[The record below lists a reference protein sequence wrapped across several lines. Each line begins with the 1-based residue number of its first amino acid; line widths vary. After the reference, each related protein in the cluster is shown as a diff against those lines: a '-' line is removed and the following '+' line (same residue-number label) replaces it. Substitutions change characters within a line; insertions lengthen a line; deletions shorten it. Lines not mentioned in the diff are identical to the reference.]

1 MDALLCIALPFFLC
15 ISCIAYFTR
24 VAADTEVAYELV
36 AEPVQEPP
44 VGEQQTEEAVE
55 QAPEDVV
62 NPADLQ
68 GKPQSISLIFKYS
81 MLYLKYCAFTFKE
94 LIGTIDA

>member
-1 MDALLCIALPFFLC
+1 MNTYIILLHHFNYCTASFFICVDAMNEA
-15 ISCIAYFTR
+15 
-24 VAADTEVAYELV
+24 VYELV

-44 VGEQQTEEAVE
+44 AGEQQIKEAVE

-68 GKPQSISLIFKYS
+68 GKPRSITLTLNLQGVIKVCT
-81 MLYLKYCAFTFKE
+81 CALSF
-94 LIGTIDA
+94 

>member
-1 MDALLCIALPFFLC
+1 MNTYIISLHHFNFCMASFFIRVDAANEAI
-15 ISCIAYFTR
+15 
-24 VAADTEVAYELV
+24 YELV

-44 VGEQQTEEAVE
+44 AGEQQIEEVVE

-68 GKPQSISLIFKYS
+68 GR
-81 MLYLKYCAFTFKE
+81 
-94 LIGTIDA
+94 

>member
-1 MDALLCIALPFFLC
+1 MHCIAFLLC
-15 ISCIAYFTR
+15 ISCIAYFTH

-36 AEPVQEPP
+36 AEPIQEPP
-44 VGEQQTEEAVE
+44 VGEQQTEESVE

-68 GKPQSISLIFKYS
+68 GKPRSITLTLNLQSVVNYVL
-81 MLYLKYCAFTFKE
+81 AH
-94 LIGTIDA
+94 

>member
-1 MDALLCIALPFFLC
+1 MT
-15 ISCIAYFTR
+15 YFTR
-24 VAADTEVAYELV
+24 VATDTEVAYELV
-36 AEPVQEPP
+36 AEPIQEPP
-44 VGEQQTEEAVE
+44 AGEQQTEEAVE

-94 LIGTIDA
+94 LIGTVDA

>member
-1 MDALLCIALPFFLC
+1 MT
-15 ISCIAYFTR
+15 YFTR
-24 VAADTEVAYELV
+24 VATDTEVAYELV
-36 AEPVQEPP
+36 AEPIQEPP
-44 VGEQQTEEAVE
+44 AGEQQTEEAVE

-62 NPADLQ
+62 NLADLQ

>member
-1 MDALLCIALPFFLC
+1 M
-15 ISCIAYFTR
+15 AYFTR
-24 VAADTEVAYELV
+24 VTTDTEVAYELV
-36 AEPVQEPP
+36 AEPIQEPP
-44 VGEQQTEEAVE
+44 AGEQQTEEAVE

-68 GKPQSISLIFKYS
+68 GKPRSISLIFKYS
-81 MLYLKYCAFTFKE
+81 MLCLKYCAFTFKE

>member
-1 MDALLCIALPFFLC
+1 MLCIALPFFLC

-24 VAADTEVAYELV
+24 VAADTDVAYELV

-44 VGEQQTEEAVE
+44 AGEQQIEEAVE
-55 QAPEDVV
+55 QAPEDVA

-68 GKPQSISLIFKYS
+68 GKPRSITLTLNLQSVIKVCT
-81 MLYLKYCAFTFKE
+81 CALSF
-94 LIGTIDA
+94 

>member
-1 MDALLCIALPFFLC
+1 MT
-15 ISCIAYFTR
+15 YFTR
-24 VAADTEVAYELV
+24 VATDTEVAYKLV
-36 AEPVQEPP
+36 AEPIQEPP

-68 GKPQSISLIFKYS
+68 GKPRSISLIFKYS
-81 MLYLKYCAFTFKE
+81 MLYLKYCAFTFKD

>member
-1 MDALLCIALPFFLC
+1 LEALLCVALPFFLC
-15 ISCIAYFTR
+15 ISCIAYFTH

-44 VGEQQTEEAVE
+44 AGEQQIEEAFE
-55 QAPEDVV
+55 KAPEDVA

-68 GKPQSISLIFKYS
+68 GKPRSITL
-81 MLYLKYCAFTFKE
+81 T
-94 LIGTIDA
+94 

>member
-1 MDALLCIALPFFLC
+1 MEALLCIALPFFLC

-44 VGEQQTEEAVE
+44 AGEQQIEEAVE
-55 QAPEDVV
+55 KAPEDVA
-62 NPADLQ
+62 NPADMQ
-68 GKPQSISLIFKYS
+68 GKPRSI
-81 MLYLKYCAFTFKE
+81 
-94 LIGTIDA
+94 TIT

>member
-1 MDALLCIALPFFLC
+1 MSTHALHCVLTVAWHFSLRVDAANAI
-15 ISCIAYFTR
+15 
-24 VAADTEVAYELV
+24 YELV
-36 AEPVQEPP
+36 AEPIPLLQAGEP
-44 VGEQQTEEAVE
+44 QAEAAAE
-55 QAPEDVV
+55 PDPEDLV

-68 GKPQSISLIFKYS
+68 GKPRSMTLIFNYS

>member
-1 MDALLCIALPFFLC
+1 MACFI
-15 ISCIAYFTR
+15 R
-24 VAADTEVAYELV
+24 VDTETDIAYELV
-36 AEPVQEPP
+36 AEPIQELPA
-44 VGEQQTEEAVE
+44 GEQQTEEAIE
-55 QAPEDVV
+55 QAPEDIV
-62 NPADLQ
+62 NLADLQ